1 MNTYVVSVFV
11 LTFRS
16 VIDLVLFRR
25 RGGRK
30 EVSSMARVW
39 SASTSFLGLVLVAIS
54 GGCDSRSD
62 AQKQLEAYEAER
74 EVMDELNRSM
84 SEFMDRPTLQDL
96 SEAMEQDKRYR
107 EMIRQKIEEEQR
119 PLNDPP

>member
-1 MNTYVVSVFV
+1 MNKYVVFVFV
-11 LTFRS
+11 LAFWG

-25 RGGRK
+25 RGGKK
-30 EVSSMARVW
+30 EVFSMARVW
-39 SASTSFLGLVLVAIS
+39 SACASFLVLVLVAIS

-62 AQKQLEAYEAER
+62 AQKQLEAYEAHR

-96 SEAMEQDKRYR
+96 GEAMEQDERYR
-107 EMIRQKIEEEQR
+107 EMIRKKIEQEQKIEEEQ
-119 PLNDPP
+119 